1 MRLSP
6 YANMI
11 RPFPEDSKTRAEV
24 IIEIPGPP
32 VGKSH
37 TVAGR
42 KITLTKETRGFMK
55 FVRTLAK
62 LKAPP
67 EPWPGAVAAHIHY
80 VIEPHPSWDA
90 DKKARALAGTLY
102 ATVTPDGDN
111 VSKSVCDALSK
122 VVYKDDRQIVDY
134 RITKCYGPEAKTV
147 VTITELEHLP
157 AQKGLF

>member
-1 MRLSP
+1 M
-6 YANMI
+6 
-11 RPFPEDSKTRAEV
+11 TAE
-24 IIEIPGPP
+24 ITIEIPGPP

-42 KITLTKETRGFMK
+42 KITLTNETRGFMK

-62 LKAPP
+62 LKAPSV
-67 EPWPGAVAAHIHY
+67 PWPGAVAVEIEY
-80 VIEPHPSWDA
+80 TIEPHPSWDA
-90 DKKARALAGTLY
+90 EKKAKALAGTLY

-134 RITKCYGPEAKTV
+134 RIRKRYGREAKTMIRIV
-147 VTITELEHLP
+147 ELEHLP